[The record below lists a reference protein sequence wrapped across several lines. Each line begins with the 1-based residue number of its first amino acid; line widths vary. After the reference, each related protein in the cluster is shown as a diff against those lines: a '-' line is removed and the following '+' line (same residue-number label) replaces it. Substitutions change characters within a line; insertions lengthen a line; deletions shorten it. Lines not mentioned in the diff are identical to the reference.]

1 MAITVNTTQG
11 TSITVS
17 VSGTTQ
23 TTFTTTTNSISV
35 TSPTSSTISVLGK
48 GVKGDAGDT
57 GPAGEGFVSGG
68 TENQFIQK
76 NSAAEYDTK
85 WSAYT
90 LPATDGDDGQVL
102 TTNGAATVTFAY
114 PKTIAEDVKNVSG
127 GPLTK
132 GTPVHV
138 TGSVGNL
145 AEVIAADAATNYP
158 AHFVLNEDLADD
170 AEGLAIA
177 LGFINNV
184 DVPDAS
190 IYTEGQTVYLGESGG
205 WTTTKPTGANAIQNL
220 GIIIKVNTSGNKISG
235 IIMGA
240 GRANDVPNIATGNI
254 WAGNADGVATATSV
268 AYIDIANER
277 VGIGTTSPIYNLD
290 VQGPTN
296 GIIRAYGPSIG
307 RLSLQ
312 NSTNHYST
320 SVQGSN
326 WLFYDESAGACRML
340 IESSGKVGIG
350 TTTPNYLLDVEGAG
364 AGARVYNTVGAT
376 SVYLTTPASQNASLY
391 FGPSTDNN
399 EGGITYRTVDSSM
412 AFTTNTSE
420 AMRID
425 SSGNVGIGTASP
437 GALLDIKSS
446 TSPVLRISNGGGT
459 SPNPKLEFY
468 RQAGVT
474 ANVRYDVAN
483 KVFILDNEHA
493 SGIIDFKVVNSS
505 KMRIDSSG
513 NVGIGTTSPSEKL
526 HVDGSIRVGD
536 SSDFVYSNRFYA
548 ASNGHV
554 YLLANSGYDLKFYA
568 GGTEKMVVD
577 SSGNVGIGTTSPADK
592 LDVRGTARITSPQA
606 NDWIVLAQNSA
617 GGAPSGFWDSN
628 GDVHLYLRD
637 SSSNNNVLIRP
648 NSTSWFNGGNVGIGT
663 TSPTSNLHISGIT
676 QTGTQIPFRIENDT
690 SNTKFQVNSYSGDYV
705 LQFKN
710 AGNVIRNQLHSNG
723 DSYLNGGNVGI
734 GTTTPSAK
742 LDVAG
747 LANIND
753 GSNNVMISSGNTAS
767 ITGVENTTL
776 GYRAGINL
784 TSGNKN
790 TAVGKDALYASATAT
805 RVDNTA
811 VGHSALFQVTGD
823 GNVGIGR
830 NAGVKS
836 DTGNVAIGNFSLDDN
851 TGSLNVSIGY
861 GAMGAA
867 GSTASSTV
875 AVGYSALTRLTSGAQ
890 NTAVGYQALQYVT
903 TANNNTAIGYEALEN
918 SDTSYNTSVGA
929 YSLKSNTLGERNTA
943 VGWYALTDTTGSYN
957 ASLGMRAGRY
967 GSNSNTAVGYD
978 AASTTTGSN
987 NVAIGRSA
995 GQTNSTGSGNI
1006 FIGCQAGYYETGS
1019 NKLYIANTDT
1029 TTPLIYGEFDNEILN
1044 VNGKLKPNSITVDDE
1059 GLSAAGDYGP
1069 GAEIWYQG
1077 TSTPLAGSCY
1087 YLDSTGGWTAARANA
1102 AGTATGMLAVSAG
1115 TDSDVD
1121 GMVLRG
1127 FVQIGHTLT
1136 GSVGDAVYLDTTTA
1150 GRFTTIKPTGTGNFV
1165 RRVGYLA
1172 KGTNVIYFNPSPEW
1186 EAL

>member
-1 MAITVNTTQG
+1 LDSRVDDGNTHSLRLGRTD
-11 TSITVS
+11 
-17 VSGTTQ
+17 
-23 TTFTTTTNSISV
+23 
-35 TSPTSSTISVLGK
+35 TSSFWDFIH
-48 GVKGDAGDT
+48 AGDDLRIYN
-57 GPAGEGFVSGG
+57 AGGSGKDILLGVNSGG
-68 TENQFIQK
+68 VDQ
-76 NSAAEYDTK
+76 
-85 WSAYT
+85 
-90 LPATDGDDGQVL
+90 
-102 TTNGAATVTFAY
+102 
-114 PKTIAEDVKNVSG
+114 
-127 GPLTK
+127 
-132 GTPVHV
+132 
-138 TGSVGNL
+138 GN
-145 AEVIAADAATNYP
+145 
-158 AHFVLNEDLADD
+158 
-170 AEGLAIA
+170 
-177 LGFINNV
+177 
-184 DVPDAS
+184 
-190 IYTEGQTVYLGESGG
+190 
-205 WTTTKPTGANAIQNL
+205 
-220 GIIIKVNTSGNKISG
+220 
-235 IIMGA
+235 
-240 GRANDVPNIATGNI
+240 
-254 WAGNADGVATATSV
+254 
-268 AYIDIANER
+268 
-277 VGIGTTSPIYNLD
+277 
-290 VQGPTN
+290 
-296 GIIRAYGPSIG
+296 
-307 RLSLQ
+307 
-312 NSTNHYST
+312 
-320 SVQGSN
+320 
-326 WLFYDESAGACRML
+326 
-340 IESSGKVGIG
+340 KVGIG
-350 TTTPNYLLDVEGAG
+350 TASPAYKLDVSGSARITTDNPVLQIADTDNTIRYAALELNTLGGRWFLSSGDSNAG
-364 AGARVYNTVGAT
+364 AGVANSDLWITRNSSG
-376 SVYLTTPASQNASLY
+376 
-391 FGPSTDNN
+391 TDNRFRFYRDVN
-399 EGGITYRTVDSSM
+399 RFGIYSSGTQGVQLD
-412 AFTTNTSE
+412 ADGISYFN
-420 AMRID
+420 A
-425 SSGNVGIGTASP
+425 GNVGIGTASP
-437 GALLDIKSS
+437 VSPLHVYSNNAITGTGGGLTIEQDGTGDALLQFLLTASKRWVVGIDNDDNNNFKISGTSDLS
-446 TSPVLRISNGGGT
+446 TDNGLTITNSTYNVGIGTASPSKKLHVVGDAVLDGGSFNLTVDHGSNSGGYGISLNGTGSNLPFLRWYDGTTILAGMRTASNGNFTIQTNGFNDRLT
-459 SPNPKLEFY
+459 IN
-468 RQAGVT
+468 
-474 ANVRYDVAN
+474 
-483 KVFILDNEHA
+483 
-493 SGIIDFKVVNSS
+493 
-505 KMRIDSSG
+505 SSG
-513 NVGIGTTSPSEKL
+513 NVGIGTTS
-526 HVDGSIRVGD
+526 
-536 SSDFVYSNRFYA
+536 
-548 ASNGHV
+548 
-554 YLLANSGYDLKFYA
+554 
-568 GGTEKMVVD
+568 
-577 SSGNVGIGTTSPADK
+577 
-592 LDVRGTARITSPQA
+592 
-606 NDWIVLAQNSA
+606 
-617 GGAPSGFWDSN
+617 
-628 GDVHLYLRD
+628 
-637 SSSNNNVLIRP
+637 
-648 NSTSWFNGGNVGIGT
+648 
-663 TSPTSNLHISGIT
+663 
-676 QTGTQIPFRIENDT
+676 
-690 SNTKFQVNSYSGDYV
+690 
-705 LQFKN
+705 
-710 AGNVIRNQLHSNG
+710 
-723 DSYLNGGNVGI
+723 
-734 GTTTPSAK
+734 PSAK

-1077 TSTPLAGSCY
+1077 TSTPLAGSCC
-1087 YLDSTGGWTAARANA
+1087 YLDSTGGWTAAQADA
-1102 AGTATGMLAVSAG
+1102 AGTATGMLAISAG

-1127 FVQIGHTLT
+1127 FVQIGNALT
-1136 GSVGDAVYLDTTTA
+1136 GASVGDAVYLSESFAGKLTTT
-1150 GRFTTIKPTGTGNFV
+1150 KPTTPGDFV